1 MKPTVA
7 DGRDLIEETVV
18 IIGQLVEKLPAVKP
32 HYSDE
37 EFKELE
43 SYLESAGKWVA
54 ACRKKVWL
62 RGKEGTDMAQKCLDV
77 AKHLQE
83 VLDKPA
89 AALETAADL
98 AYQLENLAR
107 VIATKSQVMT

>member
-1 MKPTVA
+1 MA

-18 IIGQLVEKLPAVKP
+18 IIGQLVERLPAVKP
-32 HYSDE
+32 QYSDE

-43 SYLESAGKWVA
+43 SYLESASKWVA
-54 ACRKKVWL
+54 SCRKKVWL
-62 RGKEGTDMAQKCLDV
+62 RGKEGTDMAQKCLDA

-98 AYQLENLAR
+98 TYQLENLAR